1 MSSGLIIVVAIST
14 AAAVILLSFLLS
26 KLVHTVVDSAS
37 ELAPDMSRLRGLVR
51 RRSSRARHRARPV
64 SERATRLPRVDPIQE
79 SAVAA
84 VEEPGV
90 PAGDASPSPG
100 AEEPALPVAPDVPAG
115 RRVDVKKEFLRA
127 KFDHGDRRADGESA
141 PYRQVGEEV
150 TAVLTAA
157 EHAAVQIRETT
168 LQEAE
173 QTRRA
178 AEEQAAATVAE
189 AQARR
194 AEADRYGEETSAAA
208 DAYAEETRRRTDEE
222 AARTM
227 SQAEE
232 QARLIRAE
240 AKQKASETEAEAVRR
255 RDALTTSAEG
265 MQERIKSMLSAFRR
279 ATSELEELLP
289 AETRSRAEE
298 HERLDEA
305 LKPSSSR
312 DELSP
317 YTEQ

>member
-14 AAAVILLSFLLS
+14 AVAVVLISLLVS
-26 KLVHTVVDSAS
+26 KLVHNVVDSAS
-37 ELAPDMSRLRGLVR
+37 ERAPDLSRLRSLVR
-51 RRSSRARHRARPV
+51 RRSSGVRHRVRPV

-79 SAVAA
+79 PAVAA
-84 VEEPGV
+84 VEEPLV
-90 PAGDASPSPG
+90 PPRDASPSPG
-100 AEEPALPVAPDVPAG
+100 SEEPAPQVAPQVHAG
-115 RRVDVKKEFLRA
+115 RSADVKEFVRA
-127 KFDHGDRRADGESA
+127 KFDQGDRRAEGESA

-194 AEADRYGEETSAAA
+194 AEADRYGVETSAAA

-222 AARTM
+222 AARTV

-240 AKQKASETEAEAVRR
+240 AEQRASEIEAEAVRR

-265 MQERIKSMLSAFRR
+265 MQERIESMLSAFRR

-289 AETRSRAEE
+289 AEPRSRAEE

-305 LKPSSSR
+305 LKPASPHG
-312 DELSP
+312 ELSSHADR
-317 YTEQ
+317 

>member
-14 AAAVILLSFLLS
+14 AAAVILLSLLLT
-26 KLVHTVVDSAS
+26 KLLHTVVDSAS

-51 RRSSRARHRARPV
+51 RRSSGARHGVRPV

-79 SAVAA
+79 PAVAA
-84 VEEPGV
+84 VEEPLV
-90 PAGDASPSPG
+90 PPRDASPSPG
-100 AEEPALPVAPDVPAG
+100 SEEPVPQVAPQVPAG
-115 RRVDVKKEFLRA
+115 RSAVVKEFLRA
-127 KFDHGDRRADGESA
+127 KSDQGDRAEGESA
-141 PYRQVGEEV
+141 PYRQLGEDV

-157 EHAAVQIRETT
+157 EHAAAQIRETT

-222 AARTM
+222 AAKTV

-240 AKQKASETEAEAVRR
+240 AEQRASEIEAEAVRR

-265 MQERIKSMLSAFRR
+265 MEERIESMLSAFRR

-289 AETRSRAEE
+289 AEPRSRAEE

-305 LKPSSSR
+305 LKPALPHGGLRSHADR
-312 DELSP
+312 
-317 YTEQ
+317 